1 MFLWDRIVIPLSIL
15 LLIFFILLLI
25 IFLFNIIETLIYTK
39 FEEFKTR
46 REKKKL
52 IEQVSDEITKLFDKD
67 E

>member
-15 LLIFFILLLI
+15 LLIFFIVLLI

-52 IEQVSDEITKLFDKD
+52 IKQVSDGITKLFDKD